1 MTIRFVC
8 GDKAAGKQ
16 QTRYLHRALLFSAFN
31 DFTLIGIFRCNALG
45 LDGIFVLYCTCYF
58 PVCDLS

>member
-16 QTRYLHRALLFSAFN
+16 QTHYLHRAVLFNVFN
-31 DFTLIGIFRCNALG
+31 DFTLIGSDIWMFFL
-45 LDGIFVLYCTCYF
+45 
-58 PVCDLS
+58 